1 MAVRI
6 TNDLA
11 VVFWRPITSH
21 LVVVLWQSSGMARSF
36 ISQMA
41 SRFISRLLSH
51 FNELAGLPALQGGE
65 SGQVR
70 KEAATAT
77 YCKCRG

>member
-1 MAVRI
+1 MAVR
-6 TNDLA
+6 
-11 VVFWRPITSH
+11 
-21 LVVVLWQSSGMARSF
+21 
-36 ISQMA
+36 
-41 SRFISRLLSH
+41 SRLLSH

-77 YCKCRG
+77 TASAGGKARLLFRTWSSHEKHRYQHLFNGGINKQS

>member
-11 VVFWRPITSH
+11 VVFWRP
-21 LVVVLWQSSGMARSF
+21 
-36 ISQMA
+36 SQMA